1 VLTRD
6 AAVPESLDA
15 LSRPRFLDLLDRL
28 EADARKVALA
38 LGLEWE
44 AVMRPG
50 AGGHSPARQALT
62 ILRWGLF
69 DEAFYLAMNA
79 DVAASA
85 YHPLTHYVKCG
96 DAEGRRPNPWFDPR
110 FYWTQFDTPGPRAVC
125 ALYHYAALGE
135 SLGLRASRTFD
146 PRRYVA
152 AHPALQPWVDRPLT
166 HFLHVGREAGLAAH
180 QRRSLTGTDRVRV
193 QKVASWPRPLR
204 ADWTHGVNVIG
215 PLDRVLGLGVSARGY
230 LEGLRRAGVD
240 NLGCEVRRHEFAAQ
254 EPIGSAPAF
263 PRYRPDADI
272 NVVHLNG
279 DSLAAMIATTGDALL
294 KGKYNIGVWYWEL
307 PTLPPEWQTVMRY
320 CHEFWAATPFL
331 ARTLAQSTSKP
342 VRVLPPYLS
351 HLERLRPLA
360 GDGPS
365 ATTFLYCFD
374 ANSTLE
380 RKNPGALLDAFQAA
394 FTRGSRGAAV
404 RLTLKITYAN
414 KTALPAARLYEAAA
428 RDDRVTILD
437 RTMTDAQ
444 LHALIASAS
453 VYVSPHR
460 SEGLGLTV
468 VEAMAAGVPVIA
480 TPFGGVE
487 EFVSAEAAFPVDY
500 RLVELPEDYPPYP
513 RGFVW
518 ADPDVDSLARRLR
531 EAHEDRPEALR
542 RAAVSRERVRRYYCS
557 PALIQSYRAELRR
570 IAAAGSAPPAGGL
583 VRQAG

>member
-1 VLTRD
+1 M
-6 AAVPESLDA
+6 AATAPRRLDA
-15 LSRPRFLDLLDRL
+15 RRERYRP
-28 EADARKVALA
+28 A
-38 LGLEWE
+38 GS
-44 AVMRPG
+44 G
-50 AGGHSPARQALT
+50 AGP
-62 ILRWGLF
+62 
-69 DEAFYLAMNA
+69 
-79 DVAASA
+79 
-85 YHPLTHYVKCG
+85 
-96 DAEGRRPNPWFDPR
+96 
-110 FYWTQFDTPGPRAVC
+110 
-125 ALYHYAALGE
+125 
-135 SLGLRASRTFD
+135 
-146 PRRYVA
+146 
-152 AHPALQPWVDRPLT
+152 
-166 HFLHVGREAGLAAH
+166 GRE
-180 QRRSLTGTDRVRV
+180 
-193 QKVASWPRPLR
+193 R
-204 ADWTHGVNVIG
+204 AR
-215 PLDRVLGLGVSARGY
+215 L

-240 NLGCEVRRHEFAAQ
+240 NLGCEIRRHEFAAQ
-254 EPIGSAPAF
+254 EPIGRAPAF

-331 ARTLAQSTSKP
+331 ARTLAQSTNKP

-351 HLERLRPLA
+351 HLERRRPLA

-365 ATTFLYCFD
+365 ASTFLYCFD

-487 EFVSAEAAFPVDY
+487 EFVSADAAFPVDY

-531 EAHEDRPEALR
+531 EAHEDRPEALAAGR
-542 RAAVSRERVRRYYCS
+542 RVARASTALLLFARTDPVVSRGAPAHRGGGIGARR
-557 PALIQSYRAELRR
+557 PADSSGRQDQPHPSLHLVELR
-570 IAAAGSAPPAGGL
+570 AGDHPSPVGALREDPIQLGGVL
-583 VRQAG
+583 D